1 MNREEYLKE
10 LKRYLKRLPAD
21 DYQNAMDYFTEYF
34 DEAGPAGEQEVM
46 AELGS
51 PKEAAAELLSGLLD
65 KKLDAENTTRK
76 HSPFSLLSTIVLTLC
91 AAPVAAPMALALLA
105 LLFAGLLVL
114 ACGILCVFLFSLS
127 FAAIGM
133 ITIGK
138 GVTALP
144 LSVLPVNR
152 RRTADDRICHF
163 AVICRHLHLSLDLR
177 RSSKEYSA
185 KNQKK
190 NRRKTTCVNGQKDFC
205 CLPSY
210 SASPEAFY

>member
-127 FAAIGM
+127 FAVIGM

-144 LSVLPVNR
+144 LSVPGFCLL
-152 RRTADDRICHF
+152 TGGGLLTTGF
-163 AVICRHLHLSLDLR
+163 AILLLFAGIFICRWIFVVLA
-177 RSSKEYSA
+177 RSIQ
-185 KNQKK
+185 QKIK
-190 NRRKTTCVNGQKDFC
+190 KRTGGKQH
-205 CLPSY
+205 
-210 SASPEAFY
+210 A